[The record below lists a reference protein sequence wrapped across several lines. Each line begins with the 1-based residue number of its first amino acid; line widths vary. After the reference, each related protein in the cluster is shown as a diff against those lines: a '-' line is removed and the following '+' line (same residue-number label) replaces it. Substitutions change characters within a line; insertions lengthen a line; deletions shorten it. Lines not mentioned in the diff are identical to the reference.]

1 MLFVVSQYQNEIYL
15 LNTVTNTKTVMFFLQ
30 CLVISNQLSLLFHQ
44 ALSLFKISDK
54 ASVASVAHAQ
64 LAATPAPP

>member
-1 MLFVVSQYQNEIYL
+1 MSKPNIFMKYRNEHH
-15 LNTVTNTKTVMFFLQ
+15 KTVMVFFQ
-30 CLVISNQLSLLFHQ
+30 YLVISMEFGLQFHQ
-44 ALSLFKISDK
+44 PLSLFKISDK